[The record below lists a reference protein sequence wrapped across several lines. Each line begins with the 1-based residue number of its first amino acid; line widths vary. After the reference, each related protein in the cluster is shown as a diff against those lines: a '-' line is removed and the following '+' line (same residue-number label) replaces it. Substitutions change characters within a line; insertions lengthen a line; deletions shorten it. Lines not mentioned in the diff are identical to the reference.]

1 MMLPPYGC
9 SFEMMIVPLAAN
21 MPADA
26 VAHRR
31 FWLSGSGG
39 GAAHLAHAPG
49 EVAFIDF
56 CEELFLVRI
65 YVLGHEGLDALAAS
79 GPSPNAQTP

>member
-1 MMLPPYGC
+1 
-9 SFEMMIVPLAAN
+9 MMIVPLAAN

-49 EVAFIDF
+49 EVRGTHMPLCLTNAVIAGLRDMQP
-56 CEELFLVRI
+56 EASRI
-65 YVLGHEGLDALAAS
+65 
-79 GPSPNAQTP
+79 SPDIIGFGEPDERP